1 MRTPM
6 TNQVEVRMDKIT
18 DKPEFAIT
26 PFSKVTVLVTF
37 NNAGSVH
44 CCIPALKI
52 SKHCKHCQ
60 HCQHCQANMVA
71 LVIQSTELDFGL
83 PMLFVAVINSHS
95 RRPQCCGVIASLYGL
110 LVSPAHPQS
119 HALILRSTGPW
130 LTGPLDFDS
139 KRLR

>member
-6 TNQVEVRMDKIT
+6 TNQVEGRMDKIT

-52 SKHCKHCQ
+52 SKHCK
-60 HCQHCQANMVA
+60 HCQANMVA

-110 LVSPAHPQS
+110 LVSPAYPQS
-119 HALILRSTGPW
+119 RALILRSTGPW